1 MPETIAAKLVRR
13 FRRNPEP
20 DEVAV
25 VLASEP
31 GMVVGVPV
39 AKTNVRSPRDLQ
51 HARLGSKHELK
62 LLDNRDRIAAYAE
75 YCRLDANIPEAGAAL
90 DIIASSAIGGEP
102 GNQILGF
109 DLEYA
114 AEFPDADREF
124 IGRLVDRLDLKE
136 LAKPIVRARTK
147 FGDVFFHAIVDNLG
161 QILQLK
167 HLEPSLTFAVIDAYG
182 ELIGWEYRGY
192 AEKQRM
198 LKKWEVIHLVHMPEL
213 GSMYGR
219 SIFASGLRATGFA
232 LQGIRDSAM
241 TQVVR
246 NASGQVA
253 MVFGVPSTMDPN
265 ERATRYEEMYE
276 LTARTPV
283 MIDGKLDRRVIENMN
298 EQPLVLFYDIYPD
311 GKGAAPDVKQLA
323 ATNLSGVVEMLENFQ
338 DQFVIPLKVP
348 KAQLGIERSGEG
360 IGGNRLGVQTVE
372 FAKYLNSEQHQIV
385 RFVLYVITLAYWLVG
400 RPLKAGMVEVVM
412 PDLTFLDSSMRVE
425 LRKIA
430 TETAKVATEIGMPFS
445 YIWTE
450 IIWDGDTEIALNMA
464 DKYGIDLEAGPA
476 PAEETDETSP
486 EEVNEARRRIAR
498 HLAKDLDMIR
508 EAVKLVSGV
517 RGSNEQG

>member
-147 FGDVFFHAIVDNLG
+147 FGDVFFHVIVDNLR
-161 QILQLK
+161 QILQL
-167 HLEPSLTFAVIDAYG
+167 
-182 ELIGWEYRGY
+182 
-192 AEKQRM
+192 
-198 LKKWEVIHLVHMPEL
+198 
-213 GSMYGR
+213 
-219 SIFASGLRATGFA
+219 
-232 LQGIRDSAM
+232 
-241 TQVVR
+241 
-246 NASGQVA
+246 
-253 MVFGVPSTMDPN
+253 
-265 ERATRYEEMYE
+265 
-276 LTARTPV
+276 
-283 MIDGKLDRRVIENMN
+283 
-298 EQPLVLFYDIYPD
+298 
-311 GKGAAPDVKQLA
+311 
-323 ATNLSGVVEMLENFQ
+323 
-338 DQFVIPLKVP
+338 
-348 KAQLGIERSGEG
+348 
-360 IGGNRLGVQTVE
+360 
-372 FAKYLNSEQHQIV
+372 HQKTIV
-385 RFVLYVITLAYWLVG
+385 RMCQTG
-400 RPLKAGMVEVVM
+400 RLKAFKMGNTRAGWRISEE
-412 PDLTFLDSSMRVE
+412 DLNQY
-425 LRKIA
+425 I
-430 TETAKVATEIGMPFS
+430 TE
-445 YIWTE
+445 
-450 IIWDGDTEIALNMA
+450 
-464 DKYGIDLEAGPA
+464 
-476 PAEETDETSP
+476 
-486 EEVNEARRRIAR
+486 
-498 HLAKDLDMIR
+498 HLKQNA
-508 EAVKLVSGV
+508 
-517 RGSNEQG
+517 